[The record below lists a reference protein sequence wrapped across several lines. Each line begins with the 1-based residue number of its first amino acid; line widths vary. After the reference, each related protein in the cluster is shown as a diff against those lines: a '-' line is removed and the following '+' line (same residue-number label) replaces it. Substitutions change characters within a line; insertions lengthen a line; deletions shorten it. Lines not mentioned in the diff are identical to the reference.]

1 MYEAGAVTSFS
12 AQHVMPGMEGPEGR
26 PHSHEYRVEVTA
38 LRAEI
43 DDAGMVV
50 DLDVLER
57 AVEDTVAKLQGK
69 NLDDVVTRGSAA
81 AVTVEVL
88 AAWMHGVISRSL
100 DGTIDALKIRV
111 WESESAFGGYF
122 NA

>member
-100 DGTIDALKIRV
+100 DGGIDALKIRV